1 MSSIIHRSST
11 FVEDVHGDGLERLGI
26 LLSRCTFLISIRC
39 LSTLELDWSD
49 ALADLHLLYF
59 TSIVFNLVSL
69 IKFGIAFGGLTE
81 DICSAL
87 ARLNLSQF
95 TLIQFWWILLLID
108 IVSARRLSGP
118 PCSLQAISTR
128 VCCHIISELIAVLCV
143 PL

>member
-1 MSSIIHRSST
+1 M
-11 FVEDVHGDGLERLGI
+11 
-26 LLSRCTFLISIRC
+26 ISIRC
-39 LSTLELDWSD
+39 LSTFELDWSD

-95 TLIQFWWILLLID
+95 TLIQFW
-108 IVSARRLSGP
+108 
-118 PCSLQAISTR
+118 
-128 VCCHIISELIAVLCV
+128 
-143 PL
+143 